1 MITSNSKFKSLLL
14 ASVGVMLL
22 LAGCQKAYYGTME
35 KFGYAKREILVDRVE
50 DARDAQTE
58 AKDQFSSAL
67 EHFTEVVGFTGGDLE
82 EKYEKLKDQ
91 FEDSESKAKAVSKR
105 IKDVESVAKA
115 LFNEW
120 EDELEE
126 YSSDELKRSSQK
138 KLDETNRKYEKLIA
152 AMKRAEDKIEPVLNA
167 FRDQVLFLKHNL
179 NAQAISSLQDEV
191 VSVSA
196 DVSVLIKEMEASIAE
211 ANEFISGMVG
221 Q

>member
-1 MITSNSKFKSLLL
+1 MTNLNFRVLLL
-14 ASVGVMLL
+14 GSIGAMVILT
-22 LAGCQKAYYGTME
+22 GCQKAYYGTME

-58 AKDQFSSAL
+58 AKEQFSSAL
-67 EHFTEVVGFTGGDLE
+67 EQFTEVVGFTGGDLE
-82 EKYEKLKDQ
+82 EKYEKLKEQ
-91 FEDSESKAKAVSKR
+91 FEDSEDKAAAVSKR

-115 LFNEW
+115 LFAEW
-120 EDELEE
+120 EDELDE
-126 YSSDELKRSSQK
+126 YTSDELRQASQR
-138 KLDETNRKYEKLIA
+138 KLDDTNRKYEKLIA
-152 AMKRAEDKIEPVLNA
+152 AMKRAEAKIAPVLNA

-211 ANEFISGMVG
+211 ADEFISSMVG
-221 Q
+221 H

>member
-1 MITSNSKFKSLLL
+1 MTKLNFRVLLL
-14 ASVGVMLL
+14 CSIGAMVILT
-22 LAGCQKAYYGTME
+22 GCQKAYYGTME

-58 AKDQFSSAL
+58 AKEQFSSAL
-67 EHFTEVVGFTGGDLE
+67 EQFTEVVGFTTGGDLE

-91 FEDSESKAKAVSKR
+91 FEDSEDKAAAVSKR

-115 LFNEW
+115 LFAEW
-120 EDELEE
+120 EDELDE
-126 YSSDELKRSSQK
+126 YTSDELRQASQR
-138 KLDETNRKYEKLIA
+138 KLDDTNRKYEKLIA
-152 AMKRAEDKIEPVLNA
+152 AMKRAEAKIAPVLNA

-211 ANEFISGMVG
+211 ADEFISGMVG